1 MFQNQKEEYLNCTE
15 IHPLLPLFFQPWWL
29 DMACVDWNIALWK
42 NNEQIKAVFPY
53 QIEKKLSLQLFRNPL
68 LTPYLGPYFLEKK
81 DSYAAQITMES
92 EGLTALLKQI
102 TPFDSFQVET
112 IPEFQNFP
120 LMHSFGFSNT
130 AKRTYFID
138 LENNETVLFSKIHS
152 RRRNYIRKAEKE
164 LDVIVDPHPDIALF
178 HQWHQR
184 SFSQKEQRYPF
195 SLSYLEK
202 VIATTEK
209 NKSGVFL
216 TANDKTGNPVAM
228 LWTPFDEQKFY
239 HLLGAY
245 DSNNKINGAMDLL
258 VWTAIKKA
266 KEMGKKIYDFEGSM
280 EPGIASFFQKFGGV
294 SQTYFSF
301 IQTNSKIWKL
311 KRAVLG

>member
-1 MFQNQKEEYLNCTE
+1 MFQNPKEEYLRRTE

-29 DMACVDWNIALWK
+29 DMACFNWDIAIWEE
-42 NNEQIKAVFPY
+42 NDQIKAVFPY
-53 QIEKKLSLQLFRNPL
+53 QIEKKLLLQLFRNPL
-68 LTPYLGPYFLEKK
+68 LTPYLGPYFFERKETN
-81 DSYAAQITMES
+81 AAQIAMEA
-92 EGLTALLKQI
+92 EGLAELWKQI
-102 TPFDSFQVET
+102 PQFDSFQVET

-120 LMHSFGFSNT
+120 LMQSFGFSNT

-138 LENNETVLFSKIHS
+138 LGSSEAELFIQIHS

-164 LDVIVDPHPDIALF
+164 LSIIIDKEPNISLL

-195 SLSYLEK
+195 SLPYLEK
-202 VIATTEK
+202 VIATTAK
-209 NKSGVFL
+209 NKSGIFL
-216 TANDKTGNPVAM
+216 TAKDKTGNPVAM
-228 LWTPFDEQKFY
+228 LWTPFDEKKFY

-266 KEMGKKIYDFEGSM
+266 KEMGRAIYDFEGSM
-280 EPGIASFFQKFGGV
+280 DPGIASFFQKFGGV

-301 IQTNSKIWKL
+301 SQTNSKVWKL
-311 KRAVLG
+311 KRALLG